1 MKEPRTLL
9 NAHQMAK
16 TPCRVEMLQTLLAS
30 ESALTE
36 SEIRQQIA
44 FDYDRATI
52 FRNLRAFLKE
62 GLIHAVALEGG
73 EVRYQI
79 SEATNSGHVHAHFHC
94 KACSGVYCIAEVG
107 LRSIQLPTGFIAAD
121 YDLVIK
127 GYCKACLAK
136 DRTMGASEH

>member
-9 NAHQMAK
+9 NAHHMAK

-44 FDYDRATI
+44 FDYDRATV

-73 EVRYQI
+73 ELRYQI
-79 SEATNSGHVHAHFHC
+79 TEPSASGQVHAHFHC
-94 KACSGVYCIAEVG
+94 KSCSCVYCLKEEG
-107 LRSIQLPTGFIAAD
+107 LQNMQLPTGFIADD

-127 GYCKACLAK
+127 GYCKSCLAK
-136 DRTMGASEH
+136 DRKMASNGH

>member
-1 MKEPRTLL
+1 MEKTRTLL

-16 TPCRVEMLQTLLAS
+16 TPCRVEMLETLMGS

-36 SEIRQQIA
+36 FEIRQKMA
-44 FDYDRATI
+44 YDYDRATV

-73 EVRYQI
+73 ELRYQI
-79 SEATNSGHVHAHFHC
+79 SETTSSSHVHFHC
-94 KACSGVYCIAEVG
+94 KSCSSVYCLKDEG
-107 LRSIQLPTGFIAAD
+107 LRDIQLPVGFIADD

-127 GYCKACLAK
+127 GYCKSCEQEEGPDAVN
-136 DRTMGASEH
+136 GS